1 MSQRDCSSDSS
12 QSIQSFAP
20 SPIISSTLYTRSP
33 ISQIYVLAC
42 QAWQPSSARS
52 RQLNW
57 TAVSRSLR
65 RRVYKTVKRPSVDP
79 SVCPIDRRRR
89 AASLLLSAPQ
99 FSSVQLGG
107 CEPSVTTAT
116 DVVHY
121 THSCDQHHIMPTN
134 VHTVLFR
141 ITYIHTQVHPINGP
155 LSRTTQVSRYQKSD
169 TNLDFTEARDSEWQR
184 HQLGYIQVCTSPQ
197 RDNRASNQPLS
208 FFTGWM
214 PFLSPNQQRQSTEG
228 TCIVLNN
235 SIRNQLT

>member
-1 MSQRDCSSDSS
+1 VSRLDCSGDSS

-52 RQLNW
+52 RELNS
-57 TAVSRSLR
+57 TAVPRSLR
-65 RRVYKTVKRPSVDP
+65 RRVYETVKRPSVDP
-79 SVCPIDRRRR
+79 SICPIDRRWRG
-89 AASLLLSAPQ
+89 ASLLLSAPQ
-99 FSSVQLGG
+99 FSSVQFGG

-121 THSCDQHHIMPTN
+121 THSCNQHHIMPTN
-134 VHTVLFR
+134 VHIVLFR
-141 ITYIHTQVHPINGP
+141 ITYIHTYVHTINGP
-155 LSRTTQVSRYQKSD
+155 LSRTTQVSRYQKGD

-197 RDNRASNQPLS
+197 RDNHASNQPLS
-208 FFTGWM
+208 FLQAGCPSCRPTNSVKA
-214 PFLSPNQQRQSTEG
+214 LKAH
-228 TCIVLNN
+228 VLF
-235 SIRNQLT
+235 